1 MSGQQGSKGD
11 SGRDANGPVEQSDAS
26 AALRLLADRL
36 LQAREAQ
43 GISRP
48 ELAQRLHMGLQQL
61 EALEQAD
68 INALPEPVFVI
79 AQARRVADALGL
91 EISDSIDRLRSC
103 DSFAGKGPAL
113 RPEAFARSA
122 QGRTQAPAPA
132 APAPTAAAAGAPA
145 AARPAAGRPPQPRPL
160 QTGSVA
166 TRALRGTLLLA
177 LGAGVS
183 IAAWQLQRRS
193 TPALSVVRPA
203 TPAPPATPAVPA
215 AVPAAV
221 PEPGLVLQA
230 RQPSWLEVRSQAGGA
245 VLFRGTLVGERR
257 FALAQGL
264 RVLAGR
270 PDLVMVT
277 RGGGKPQVLGPISAV
292 RWINFGSG
300 RKPRS

>member
-1 MSGQQGSKGD
+1 MSGQQGIKGD

-26 AALRLLADRL
+26 AALRVLADRL

-103 DSFAGKGPAL
+103 DSFAGQGPAL

-122 QGRTQAPAPA
+122 QGQTQAPAP
-132 APAPTAAAAGAPA
+132 AAAAGAPA
-145 AARPAAGRPPQPRPL
+145 AARPAAGRPSQPRPL
-160 QTGSVA
+160 QIKSVA

-193 TPALSVVRPA
+193 TPALSVARP
-203 TPAPPATPAVPA
+203 TPPATPVVPA

-221 PEPGLVLQA
+221 PEQVLLLQA
-230 RQPSWLEVRSQAGGA
+230 RQPSWLEVRSQAGDA

-277 RGGGKPQVLGPISAV
+277 RGGGAPQVLGPISAV

>member
-132 APAPTAAAAGAPA
+132 APAPAAAAAAPA

-160 QTGSVA
+160 QAKSVA

-221 PEPGLVLQA
+221 PEAVLVLQA

>member
-1 MSGQQGSKGD
+1 
-11 SGRDANGPVEQSDAS
+11 
-26 AALRLLADRL
+26 
-36 LQAREAQ
+36 
-43 GISRP
+43 
-48 ELAQRLHMGLQQL
+48 MGLQQL

-103 DSFAGKGPAL
+103 DSFAGQGPAL

-203 TPAPPATPAVPA
+203 PPAPPATPVVPA

-221 PEPGLVLQA
+221 PEAVLVLQA